1 MERQKIGFIGAGA
14 MAEAIIKG
22 LIANN
27 IISANQI
34 YVADINSKRLEYMQ
48 AQYDINIATHNIDL
62 IDKVDILVMAIKP
75 QFFDAVATAE
85 FINKLQ
91 SSTLIVS
98 IMGSVNIAQIQSKF
112 PNNKIIRTMPNTPL
126 AVGAGMTAVVAGA
139 GVAQTD
145 LDFVCGI
152 FAACGEIIVV
162 TESQIEAVTAISGCG
177 PGYVFMLIDAL
188 ADGGVRAGLPRDV
201 SIKLAAQT
209 FMGSGKMQIQTGIH
223 PAVLRDQ
230 VTSPGGTT
238 IAGISTLEKYSVR
251 SAFIEAIDSV
261 IKRSKEIMNEKK

>member
-1 MERQKIGFIGAGA
+1 MERQQIGFIGAGA

-22 LIANN
+22 LIGNN
-27 IISANQI
+27 IVAANKI
-34 YVADINSKRLEYMQ
+34 HVADISSKRLEYMQ
-48 AQYDINIATHNIDL
+48 AQYGVNISTCNIDL
-62 IDKVDILVMAIKP
+62 IDKVDTVVMAVKP
-75 QFFDAVATAE
+75 QFFDAAVTAE
-85 FINKLQ
+85 LSAKMPAT
-91 SSTLIVS
+91 TLVVS
-98 IMGSVNIAQIQSKF
+98 IMGSVSIAQIQAKF

-126 AVGAGMTAVVAGA
+126 AVGAGMTAIVAGA
-139 GVAQTD
+139 GVDPAD
-145 LDFVCGI
+145 LEFVCGI
-152 FAACGEIIVV
+152 FAACGEMIVV
-162 TESQIEAVTAISGCG
+162 TESQIEAVAAISGCG

-209 FMGSGKMQIQTGIH
+209 FMGAGKMQIETGIH

-251 SAFIEAIDSV
+251 SACIEAIDNV

>member
-1 MERQKIGFIGAGA
+1 MERQQIGFIGAGA

-22 LIANN
+22 LIASE
-27 IISANQI
+27 IVLADKIH
-34 YVADINSKRLEYMQ
+34 VADISSKRLGYMQ
-48 AQYDINIATHNIDL
+48 AEYGINVSEHNSDL
-62 IDKVDILVMAIKP
+62 VDKVDILVMAVKP
-75 QFFDAVATAE
+75 QFFDAAITHELVSKTPA
-85 FINKLQ
+85 
-91 SSTLIVS
+91 STLIVS
-98 IMGSVNIAQIQSKF
+98 IMGSVSIAQLQAKF

-126 AVGAGMTAVVAGA
+126 AVGAGMTALVPGKD
-139 GVAQTD
+139 VAQAD
-145 LDFVCGI
+145 LDFVCSI
-152 FAACGEIIVV
+152 FAACGETIVV
-162 TESQIEAVTAISGCG
+162 TEAQIEAVTAISGCG
-177 PGYVFMLIDAL
+177 PAYVFMMIDAL

-209 FMGSGKMQIQTGIH
+209 FMGAGKMQIQTGLH

-251 SAFIEAIDSV
+251 SALIESIDSV